1 MYKVYGFDAF
11 FPTKRWDVLGLA
23 GRYSL
28 CFLEALKPP
37 RKASQQNVVLTWNTV
52 KLTTRG
58 LVCAE
63 LVQERWELHHLFQPS
78 FTQVNVILPGNNSGL
93 LVFFR
98 PCFTSAIMLCVFCPF
113 PFCSTANCTKKV
125 IFFILDTVCYIHGQV
140 LTGQNWVILL
150 SPHREHK

>member
-11 FPTKRWDVLGLA
+11 FSTKRWDVLGLA

-98 PCFTSAIMLCVFCPF
+98 PCFTSATMLCVFCPF
-113 PFCSTANCTKKV
+113 PFCSTANSTKKV
-125 IFFILDTVCYIHGQV
+125 IFFILDIQYVTYMGRF
-140 LTGQNWVILL
+140 LL
-150 SPHREHK
+150 GKIE